1 MAKETPKKETSNETV
16 ATEEQKAPAPQRDYS
31 KYATQTAIPTQVV
44 KRQFDTLKVSGQV
57 ERDAE
62 DKRVPAKAVRTLMT
76 APKKGDRFEQV
87 DVALPLTIVPIKYRC
102 YLEEKAKD
110 DKGTVL
116 KFSSEYNGNRT
127 DTVIIGTKTASG
139 KTEFSKP
146 MTVNEAR
153 TTFVDSEGKS
163 LLREVVRV
171 YALHNED
178 LVRFRVHGSG
188 IWESNDIK
196 DGKTKDSQEK
206 HDTISQYL
214 SKFAEND
221 PYFLYE
227 MEVGAV
233 YRDHKSAVKYYRP
246 TFKKGKRI
254 DAATEDRILGAV
266 DGSTVGILDDLTKYF
281 ADLDEETKKFIPTVA
296 DAEGGVADTTTH
308 IDTDEG
314 GDIEPVIDPATGK
327 AF

>member
-1 MAKETPKKETSNETV
+1 MSTKETKKTAEPEAEQAPK
-16 ATEEQKAPAPQRDYS
+16 RDYT
-31 KYATQTAIPTQVV
+31 KFATQTAIPTQVV

-57 ERDAE
+57 ERDAD

-76 APKKGDRFEQV
+76 AAKKGDRFEQV
-87 DVALPLTIVPIKYRC
+87 DIALPLKLVPIKYRC

-127 DTVIIGTKTASG
+127 DTVIIGVKNPSG
-139 KTEFSKP
+139 KTEFTAP

-153 TTFVDSEGKS
+153 TKFVDSEGKS

-171 YALHNED
+171 YALYNGD

-188 IWESNDIK
+188 VWESTDIQN
-196 DGKTKDSQEK
+196 GKSKDSQEK

-227 MEVGAV
+227 MEVGSV

-246 TFKKGKRI
+246 TFKKGARI
-254 DAATEDRILGAV
+254 NAETEDMILGAV
-266 DGSTVGILDDLTKYF
+266 DGSSVGILDDLTKYF

-296 DAEGGVADTTTH
+296 DNEGGVEDTTTH
-308 IDTDEG
+308 IDTDED
-314 GDIEPVIDPATGK
+314 GDPK
-327 AF
+327 AEGDF